1 MSDRKPKD
9 SHQIDFDVLENSVRQ
24 ILEAIGEDVS
34 REGLKDT
41 PYRVSRL
48 YEELFSGMSQD
59 PMAILE
65 TTFNEGHFDP
75 VVIANI
81 PFLSICEHHLLPFFG
96 HANVGYIPKGKVLG
110 ASKIARVLD
119 IFSRRP
125 QIQERLTSQLA
136 NSIQD
141 TLLSEATY
149 VVLSAEHMCMGIR
162 GVKKPGSLVV
172 TVSQVGSSTAVK
184 ELKSLMRKIS

>member
-1 MSDRKPKD
+1 MPDQKSKD
-9 SHQIDFDVLENSVRQ
+9 PNQIDFGILEDSIRQ
-24 ILEAIGEDVS
+24 ILEAIGEDVT

-41 PYRVSRL
+41 PYRVSKL
-48 YEELFSGMSQD
+48 YEELFSGISQD
-59 PMAILE
+59 PMEILE
-65 TTFNEGHFDP
+65 TTFDEGHYDP

-119 IFSRRP
+119 IFARRP

-136 NSIQD
+136 NAIQD

-172 TVSQVGSSTAVK
+172 TVSQVGDSTAVK
-184 ELKSLMRKIS
+184 ELKCLVGKIS

>member
-1 MSDRKPKD
+1 MSD
-9 SHQIDFDVLENSVRQ
+9 SEAIGSNQIDFVILENSIRQ
-24 ILEAIGEDVS
+24 ILEAIGEDVT

-41 PYRVSRL
+41 PHRVAKL
-48 YEELFSGMSQD
+48 YQELFSGVSQD

-65 TTFNEGHFDP
+65 TTFDEGHFDP
-75 VVIANI
+75 VVVTNI

-96 HANVGYIPKGKVLG
+96 HAKVAYIPKGKVLG

-119 IFSRRP
+119 IFARRP

-149 VVLSAEHMCMGIR
+149 VIISAEHMCMGIR

-172 TVSQVGSSTAVK
+172 TVAQVGNSTAVN
-184 ELKSLMRKIS
+184 ELKSLVGRIS